1 MREFSTDKVIQ
12 VPQELNTTDLLERQV
27 ERDPANT
34 LFAVQDTP
42 GQWRDISAAE
52 FHRDVKILARGLAG
66 AGIEPGDKVGIMA
79 PTCYEWTL
87 LDFAIWYA
95 GAVTIPIYETSSP
108 SQVAWIVEDAGVK
121 ATFCATATHRRVVE
135 TAIRQEKLPA
145 LSATWLIE
153 NDGLNEVR
161 QAAENGPGED
171 EMESRRSR
179 ANLEDLATIIYT
191 SGTTGKPKGCELTH
205 GNFTE
210 LTLQTLA
217 TDLGSV
223 VSSQASTVM
232 FIPLAH
238 VFARFISVL
247 AVGAGSRVGHT
258 ADIKHLVDDLQSFHP
273 TFLLAVP
280 RVFEKVYNGAKLKA
294 EAGGKGKIFDKGAQT
309 AIEYSKARE
318 KGKVPF
324 GLKAKHALFNKLLY
338 GKLRDA
344 MGGEVTHAVSGGG
357 PLGARLGHFFAG
369 IGVNIMEG
377 YGLTET
383 TAPVTVNRPGL
394 SKIGTVGLPLPGNAV
409 KIAEDG
415 EILAKGVCLMNGY
428 HHRDDLTKEA
438 IDAEG
443 WFATGDFGELDQEGY
458 LTIKGRKKEIL
469 VTASGKNV
477 SPAQLEDQVRADTIV
492 SQALVVGDNRPF
504 IAALI
509 TLDADTLPGWLSQ
522 NGIDQSTP
530 IADLAEHP
538 KVLEHVQSS
547 IDKANESVSKAE
559 SIRAFR
565 ITREDFTIES
575 GQMTPSLKIKRDVV
589 ARDFE
594 DLIEDIYAQ
603 KDPNKA

>member
-12 VPQELNTTDLLERQV
+12 VPQDLNTTDLLERQV

-34 LFAVQDTP
+34 LFAVQESP

-52 FHRDVKILARGLAG
+52 FHRDVKTLARGLAG
-66 AGIEPGDKVGIMA
+66 AGIEPGDKVAIMA
-79 PTCYEWTL
+79 PTSYEWTL

-95 GAVTIPIYETSSP
+95 GAITIPVYETSSP

-121 ATFCATATHRRVVE
+121 AAFCATTSHQRVVE
-135 TAIRQEKLPA
+135 TAIRQEKLPT
-145 LSATWLIE
+145 LLATWLIE

-161 QAAENGPGED
+161 AAADHGPSEE
-171 EMESRRSR
+171 EMESRRAT
-179 ANLEDLATIIYT
+179 ANLDDLATIIYT

-217 TDLGSV
+217 TELGDV
-223 VSSQASTVM
+223 VNPKASTVM

-258 ADIKHLVDDLQSFHP
+258 SDIKELVDDLQSFQP

-294 EAGGKGKIFDKGAQT
+294 EAGGKGNIFEKGAQT
-309 AIEYSKARE
+309 AIEFSKARE
-318 KGKVPF
+318 SGKVPL
-324 GLKAKHALFNKLLY
+324 GLKIKHAVFDKLLY

-344 MGGEVTHAVSGGG
+344 MGGQVTHAVSGGG

-394 SKIGTVGLPLPGNAV
+394 TKIGTVGLPLPGNAV
-409 KIAEDG
+409 KINEDG
-415 EILAKGVCLMNGY
+415 EILAKGVCLMTGY
-428 HHRDDLTKEA
+428 HHREDLTKDA
-438 IDAEG
+438 IDADG
-443 WFATGDFGELDQEGY
+443 WFATGDIGELDADGY
-458 LTIKGRKKEIL
+458 LTIKGRKKEII

-477 SPAQLEDQVRADTIV
+477 APAQLEDQVRADAVV
-492 SQALVVGDNRPF
+492 SQCLVVGENRPF
-504 IAALI
+504 IAALV
-509 TLDADTLPGWLSQ
+509 TLDADTLPGWLAQ
-522 NGIDQSTP
+522 NGIDQNTP
-530 IADLAEHP
+530 VAELAEHP
-538 KVLEHVQSS
+538 KVLEHVQAT
-547 IDKANESVSKAE
+547 IDKANESVSRAE

-594 DLIEDIYAQ
+594 DLIEEIYSQ